1 MSQKPTPYSPDV
13 RQADPEGTFR
23 LRDLLLAVMPAVLLG
38 GFLSFCWV
46 VPEESSFYR
55 PYMLVIVV
63 GGAVVAFYALAMV
76 VILVRSARRNRSLAE
91 DVDVLRRRNRLL
103 TSQIMALQSQVELL
117 AAMREVSRL
126 ASEDVRFERIATDI
140 LKIVGDLVD
149 ARELTLF
156 VFQGDG
162 DKLIPQA
169 QRIGGQTLFGSKI
182 GPVRA
187 DAEEA
192 IKHHSILRTVEY
204 DIMDVLVPLFADQE
218 PLGVL
223 HLAVPIEG
231 DADERTER
239 AELTERVLADVATH
253 VALAVKTTA
262 LHRRAVMD
270 GATRLFNKT
279 YLMEML
285 NDEIARRDGQTSR
298 GRQTGQSRQVGMVML
313 DIDHFKIINDTF
325 GHPTGD
331 RVLVEL
337 AARLKK
343 NLRRDDTAYRYG
355 GEEMVV
361 LLPGA
366 TLGAAEGLA
375 ERIRKCIETRKF
387 RTTGTEAIDV
397 TISLGVAELTE
408 SMKTPEDF
416 IAAADRAL
424 YVAKAAGRNCVRVVE
439 KHKTKTARKE

>member
-1 MSQKPTPYSPDV
+1 MSQKPTPYNPDY
-13 RQADPEGTFR
+13 RLPREAGQASPEGTFR

-38 GFLSFCWV
+38 GFLSLCWV
-46 VPEESSFYR
+46 IPEESSFYR

-126 ASEDVRFERIATDI
+126 ASDDVRFERIATDI

-162 DKLIPQA
+162 EKLTPQA
-169 QRIGGQTLFGSKI
+169 QRIDGRTLFGSKI

-187 DAEEA
+187 DAEA
-192 IKHHSILRTVEY
+192 AVKHHSILRTVEH

-231 DADERTER
+231 DAVERTER

-262 LHRRAVMD
+262 LHKRAVMD

-285 NDEIARRDGQTSR
+285 NDEMAST
-298 GRQTGQSRQVGMVML
+298 RQAGQSLSMVML

-366 TLGAAEGLA
+366 ALGAAEGLA
-375 ERIRKCIETRKF
+375 ERIRKRIETRKF
-387 RTTGTEAIDV
+387 RTTGREAIDV

-416 IAAADRAL
+416 ISATDRAL
-424 YVAKAAGRNCVRVVE
+424 YAAKAAGRNCVRIVDGD
-439 KHKTKTARKE
+439 KP